1 MMLDAAY
8 LASNVS
14 VWKPSN
20 RSDWIK
26 KRSAWMNAFC
36 FTLLLFCLAHQGHLF
51 TIGTELMK
59 SREEE
64 VNFDGHFYTFSG
76 FNVSIFATRLS

>member
-1 MMLDAAY
+1 MMLDAAC

-14 VWKPSN
+14 VWEPSN
-20 RSDWIK
+20 RYDWIK
-26 KRSAWMNAFC
+26 KRSAWMNAFG
-36 FTLLLFCLAHQGHLF
+36 FTLLLFCLALQDHLF

-64 VNFDGHFYTFSG
+64 VTFDGNFYTFSG
-76 FNVSIFATRLS
+76 FSVSIFATRLS